1 MNNILPDELITIK
14 ILLIRDQK
22 VILDKDLAQLFG
34 VKTKALKQAV
44 RRNIE
49 RFPED
54 FMLTLSVDEVERM
67 VSQFVTPSKSSLGW
81 ALPMAFTEHWI
92 LMLSNVLKSKTA
104 LHVSIQIIRVFNK
117 MRKMIETNELLYQ
130 KLNELE
136 SHLSEHDEAINEL
149 RFTIKQMMLEDEE
162 PKRMIWFQI

>member
-67 VSQFVTPSKSSLGW
+67 VSQFVTPSKSSLG
-81 ALPMAFTEHWI
+81 
-92 LMLSNVLKSKTA
+92 
-104 LHVSIQIIRVFNK
+104 
-117 MRKMIETNELLYQ
+117 
-130 KLNELE
+130 
-136 SHLSEHDEAINEL
+136 
-149 RFTIKQMMLEDEE
+149 
-162 PKRMIWFQI
+162 

>member
-1 MNNILPDELITIK
+1 
-14 ILLIRDQK
+14 
-22 VILDKDLAQLFG
+22 
-34 VKTKALKQAV
+34 
-44 RRNIE
+44 
-49 RFPED
+49 
-54 FMLTLSVDEVERM
+54 
-67 VSQFVTPSKSSLGW
+67 
-81 ALPMAFTEHWI
+81 
-92 LMLSNVLKSKTA
+92 MLSNVLKSKTA

-162 PKRMIWFQI
+162 PKRMI